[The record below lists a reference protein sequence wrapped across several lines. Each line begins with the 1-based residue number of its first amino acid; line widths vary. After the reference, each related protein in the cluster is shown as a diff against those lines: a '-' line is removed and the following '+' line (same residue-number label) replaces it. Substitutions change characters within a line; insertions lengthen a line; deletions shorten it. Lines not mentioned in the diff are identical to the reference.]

1 MKKFVVI
8 LAAGKGTRMK
18 SKLYKVLHKVCGK
31 TMVEHVVDA
40 AQGVKPDKIITVVGS
55 GAGKVEKVLSGKSE
69 FAFQEKQLG
78 TGDAV
83 LTTKD
88 ILGDKDGATL
98 VITGDTPLFTTE
110 TFQNLFAYHAKKG
123 NAATVLTAE
132 APDPHGY
139 GRIIRDEQGNVLR
152 IVEQKDGKP
161 EELEIKEINTGVFC
175 FDNKKLFEALKHVDN
190 DNAQGEYY
198 LTDVLEI
205 LRNKGERVGAY
216 KMPDFSES
224 LGVNDR
230 IALAQATKIMQK
242 RINRNHMCDGVSF
255 VDPTTAYIDSD
266 VKIGNDTVIEGNVV
280 IEGNTEIG
288 SDCHITSG
296 SRIVDSKIG
305 NNVTITSSTLQE
317 AEMDDDTDIGP
328 NSHLRPNAVIRK
340 GAHVGNF
347 VEIKNSEIGE
357 NTKVGHLTYVG
368 DATLGKDINVG
379 CGTIFSNYDG
389 VKKFHTNVGD
399 HSFVGAGVTLIAPI
413 NVADHSFIAADSTIT
428 KDVGKYDMAIARGRQ
443 TNKADYWHK
452 LPLSHD
458 KDWEQIKNSSC
469 SLELF

>member
-1 MKKFVVI
+1 MEKYVVV

-40 AQGVKPDKIITVVGS
+40 AQGVNPAEIVTIVGT
-55 GAGKVEKVLSGKSE
+55 GAGDVEKVLADKSK

-83 LTTKD
+83 MTAREE
-88 ILGDKDGATL
+88 LGDNDGATL
-98 VITGDTPLFTTE
+98 VVTGDTPLFTTD
-110 TFQNLFAYHAKKG
+110 TFNELFKYHAEKG

-132 APDPHGY
+132 APNPFGY
-139 GRIIRDEQGNVLR
+139 GRIIRDDQGNVLR

-161 EELEIKEINTGVFC
+161 EELKVKEINTGVFC
-175 FDNKKLFEALKHVDN
+175 FDNKKLFEALKHVNN

-205 LRNKGERVGAY
+205 LRNSGERVGAY

-230 IALAQATKIMQK
+230 IALAQATKTMQR
-242 RINRNHMCDGVSF
+242 RINEQHMRDGVSF
-255 VDPTTAYIDSD
+255 IDPDTAYIDAD

-280 IEGNTEIG
+280 IKGNTEIG
-288 SDCHITSG
+288 SDCYITSG

-305 NNVTITSSTLQE
+305 NNVTVTSSTVEE
-317 AEMDDDTDIGP
+317 AEMDDNTDIGP
-328 NSHLRPNAVIRK
+328 NSHLRPKAIIRK
-340 GAHVGNF
+340 GAHIGNF
-347 VEIKNSEIGE
+347 VEIKKAEIGE

-368 DATLGKDINVG
+368 DATLGKDINIG

-399 HSFVGAGVTLIAPI
+399 HAFIGAGSTLIAPI
-413 NVADHSFIAADSTIT
+413 NVADHAFIAADTTVT
-428 KDVGKYDMAIARGRQ
+428 KDVNKYDMATGRGRQ
-443 TNKADYWHK
+443 VNKPDYWHK
-452 LPLSHD
+452 LPLSQD
-458 KDWEQIKNSSC
+458 KEWD
-469 SLELF
+469 

>member
-1 MKKFVVI
+1 MKKYVVV

-31 TMVEHVVDA
+31 MMVEHVVDA
-40 AQGVKPDKIITVVGS
+40 ARGVDPEEIITVVGT
-55 GAGKVEKVLSGKSE
+55 GAGEVEKVLTGKSD

-83 LTTKD
+83 LTAKEK
-88 ILGDKDGATL
+88 LADKDGATL
-98 VITGDTPLFTTE
+98 VVTGDTPLFTTN
-110 TFQNLFAYHAKKG
+110 TFKNLFAYHAKKG

-132 APDPHGY
+132 APNPFGY
-139 GRIIRDEQGNVLR
+139 GRIIRDDQGNVLR

-161 EELEIKEINTGVFC
+161 EELKVKEINTGVFC

-190 DNAQGEYY
+190 NNAQGEYY

-205 LRNKGERVGAY
+205 LRNEGERVGAY
-216 KMPDFSES
+216 KMHDFSES

-242 RINRNHMCDGVSF
+242 RINEAHMRNGVSF
-255 VDPTTAYIDSD
+255 IDPATAYIDSD

-280 IEGNTEIG
+280 IKGNTEIG
-288 SDCHITSG
+288 SDCLITNG

-305 NNVTITSSTLQE
+305 NGVTITSSTLQE
-317 AEMDDDTDIGP
+317 AEMDDNTDIGP
-328 NSHLRPNAVIRK
+328 NSHLRPKAVVRQ
-340 GAHVGNF
+340 GAHIGNF
-347 VEIKNSEIGE
+347 VEVKNAEIGE

-368 DATLGKDINVG
+368 DATLGKDINIG

-399 HSFVGAGVTLIAPI
+399 HSFIGAGSTLIAPI
-413 NVADHSFIAADSTIT
+413 NVADHAFIAADTTVT
-428 KDVGKYDMAIARGRQ
+428 KDVGKYEMAIGRGRQ
-443 TNKADYWHK
+443 VNKPDYWHK
-452 LPLSHD
+452 LPLSKD
-458 KDWEQIKNSSC
+458 KDWE
-469 SLELF
+469 

>member
-1 MKKFVVI
+1 MEKYVVV

-40 AQGVKPDKIITVVGS
+40 AQGVNPAEIVTIVGT
-55 GAGKVEKVLSGKSE
+55 GAGDVEKVLADKSK

-83 LTTKD
+83 MTAREE
-88 ILGDKDGATL
+88 LGDKDGATL
-98 VITGDTPLFTTE
+98 VVTGDTPLFTTD
-110 TFQNLFAYHAKKG
+110 TFNELFKYHAEKG

-132 APDPHGY
+132 APNPFGY
-139 GRIIRDEQGNVLR
+139 GRIIRDDQGNVLR

-161 EELEIKEINTGVFC
+161 EELKVKEINTGVFC
-175 FDNKKLFEALKHVDN
+175 FDNKKLFEALKHVNN
-190 DNAQGEYY
+190 DNTQGEYY

-205 LRNKGERVGAY
+205 LRNSGERVGAY

-230 IALAQATKIMQK
+230 IALAQATKTMQR
-242 RINRNHMCDGVSF
+242 RINEQHMRDGVSF
-255 VDPTTAYIDSD
+255 IDPDTAYIDAD

-280 IEGNTEIG
+280 IKGNTEIG
-288 SDCHITSG
+288 SDCYITSG

-305 NNVTITSSTLQE
+305 NNVTVTSSTVEE
-317 AEMDDDTDIGP
+317 AEMDDNTDIGP
-328 NSHLRPNAVIRK
+328 NSHLRPKAIIRK
-340 GAHVGNF
+340 GAHIGNF
-347 VEIKNSEIGE
+347 VEIKKAEIGE

-368 DATLGKDINVG
+368 DATLGKDINIG

-399 HSFVGAGVTLIAPI
+399 HAFIGAGSTLIAPI
-413 NVADHSFIAADSTIT
+413 NVADHAFIAADTTVT
-428 KDVGKYDMAIARGRQ
+428 KDVNKYDMAIGRGRQ
-443 TNKADYWHK
+443 VNKPDYWHK
-452 LPLSHD
+452 LPLSQD
-458 KDWEQIKNSSC
+458 KEWD
-469 SLELF
+469 

>member
-1 MKKFVVI
+1 MEKYVVV

-40 AQGVKPDKIITVVGS
+40 AQGVNPAEIVTIVGT
-55 GAGKVEKVLSGKSE
+55 GAGDVEKVLADKSK

-83 LTTKD
+83 MTAREE
-88 ILGDKDGATL
+88 LGDKDGATL
-98 VITGDTPLFTTE
+98 VVTGDTPLFTTD
-110 TFQNLFAYHAKKG
+110 TFNELFKYHAEKG

-132 APDPHGY
+132 APNPFGY
-139 GRIIRDEQGNVLR
+139 GRIIRDDQGNVLR

-161 EELEIKEINTGVFC
+161 EELKVKEINTGVFC
-175 FDNKKLFEALKHVDN
+175 FDNKKLFEALKHVNN

-205 LRNKGERVGAY
+205 LRNSGERVGAY

-230 IALAQATKIMQK
+230 IALAQATKTMQR
-242 RINRNHMCDGVSF
+242 RINEQHMRDGVSF
-255 VDPTTAYIDSD
+255 IDPDTAYIDAD

-280 IEGNTEIG
+280 IKGNTEMG
-288 SDCHITSG
+288 SDCYITSG

-305 NNVTITSSTLQE
+305 NNVTVTSSTVEE
-317 AEMDDDTDIGP
+317 AEMDDNTDIGP
-328 NSHLRPNAVIRK
+328 NSHLRPKAIIRK
-340 GAHVGNF
+340 GAHIGNF
-347 VEIKNSEIGE
+347 VEIKKAEIGE

-368 DATLGKDINVG
+368 DATLGKDINIG

-399 HSFVGAGVTLIAPI
+399 HAFIGAGSTLIAPI
-413 NVADHSFIAADSTIT
+413 NVADHAFIAADTTVT
-428 KDVGKYDMAIARGRQ
+428 KDVNKYDMAIGRGRQ
-443 TNKADYWHK
+443 VNKPDYWHK
-452 LPLSHD
+452 LPLSQD
-458 KDWEQIKNSSC
+458 KEWD
-469 SLELF
+469 

>member
-1 MKKFVVI
+1 MKKYVVV

-31 TMVEHVVDA
+31 MMVEHVVDA
-40 AQGVKPDKIITVVGS
+40 ARGVDPEEIITVVGT
-55 GAGKVEKVLSGKSE
+55 GAGEVEKVLTGKSD

-83 LTTKD
+83 LTAKEK
-88 ILGDKDGATL
+88 LADKDGATL
-98 VITGDTPLFTTE
+98 VVTGDTPLFTTN
-110 TFQNLFAYHAKKG
+110 TFKNLFAYHAEKG

-132 APDPHGY
+132 APNPFGY
-139 GRIIRDEQGNVLR
+139 GRIIRDDQGNVLR

-161 EELEIKEINTGVFC
+161 EELKVKEINTGVFC

-190 DNAQGEYY
+190 NNAQGEYY

-205 LRNKGERVGAY
+205 LRNEGERVGAY
-216 KMPDFSES
+216 KMHDFSES

-242 RINRNHMCDGVSF
+242 RINEAHMRNGVSF
-255 VDPTTAYIDSD
+255 IDPATAYIDSD

-280 IEGNTEIG
+280 IKGNTEIG
-288 SDCHITSG
+288 SDCLITNG

-305 NNVTITSSTLQE
+305 NGVTITSSTLQE
-317 AEMDDDTDIGP
+317 AEMDDNTDIGP
-328 NSHLRPNAVIRK
+328 NSHLRPKAVVRQ
-340 GAHVGNF
+340 GAHIGNF
-347 VEIKNSEIGE
+347 VEVKNAEIGE

-368 DATLGKDINVG
+368 DATLGKDINIG

-399 HSFVGAGVTLIAPI
+399 HSFIGAGSTLIAPI
-413 NVADHSFIAADSTIT
+413 NVADHAFIAADTTVT
-428 KDVGKYDMAIARGRQ
+428 KDVGKYEMAIGRGRQ
-443 TNKADYWHK
+443 VNKPDYWHK
-452 LPLSHD
+452 LPLSKD
-458 KDWEQIKNSSC
+458 KDWE
-469 SLELF
+469 

>member
-1 MKKFVVI
+1 MEKYVVV

-40 AQGVKPDKIITVVGS
+40 AQGVSPAEIVTIVGT
-55 GAGKVEKVLSGKSE
+55 GAGDVEKVLADKSK

-83 LTTKD
+83 MTAREE
-88 ILGDKDGATL
+88 LGDKDGATL
-98 VITGDTPLFTTE
+98 VVTGDTPLFTTD
-110 TFQNLFAYHAKKG
+110 TFNELFKYHAEKG
-123 NAATVLTAE
+123 NAATVLAAE
-132 APDPHGY
+132 APNPFGY
-139 GRIIRDEQGNVLR
+139 GRIIRDDQGNVLR

-161 EELEIKEINTGVFC
+161 EELKVKEINTGVFC
-175 FDNKKLFEALKHVDN
+175 FDNKKLFEALKHVNN

-205 LRNKGERVGAY
+205 LRNSGERVGAY

-230 IALAQATKIMQK
+230 IALAQATKTMQR
-242 RINRNHMCDGVSF
+242 RINEQHMRDGVSF
-255 VDPTTAYIDSD
+255 IDPDTAYIDAD

-280 IEGNTEIG
+280 IKGNTEIG
-288 SDCHITSG
+288 SDCYITSG

-305 NNVTITSSTLQE
+305 NNVTVTSSTVEE
-317 AEMDDDTDIGP
+317 AEMDDNTDIGP
-328 NSHLRPNAVIRK
+328 NSHLRPKAIIRK
-340 GAHVGNF
+340 GAYIGNF
-347 VEIKNSEIGE
+347 VEIKKAEIGE

-368 DATLGKDINVG
+368 DATLGKDINIG

-399 HSFVGAGVTLIAPI
+399 HAFIGAGSTLIAPI
-413 NVADHSFIAADSTIT
+413 NVADHAFIAADTTVT
-428 KDVGKYDMAIARGRQ
+428 KDVNKYDMAIGRGRQ
-443 TNKADYWHK
+443 VNKPDYWHK
-452 LPLSHD
+452 LPLSQD
-458 KDWEQIKNSSC
+458 KEWD
-469 SLELF
+469 

>member
-1 MKKFVVI
+1 MEKYVVV

-40 AQGVKPDKIITVVGS
+40 ARGVNPAKIVTVVGT
-55 GAGKVEKVLSGKSE
+55 GAGEVEKVLDGKSD

-83 LTTKD
+83 MTAKEE
-88 ILGDKDGATL
+88 LGDKDGATL
-98 VITGDTPLFTTE
+98 VVTGDTPLFTTE
-110 TFQNLFAYHAKKG
+110 TFDELFKYHAEKG

-132 APDPHGY
+132 APNPFGY
-139 GRIIRDEQGNVLR
+139 GRIIRDDQGNVLR

-161 EELEIKEINTGVFC
+161 EELKVKEINTGVFC

-190 DNAQGEYY
+190 NNAQGEYY

-205 LRNKGERVGAY
+205 LRNSGERVGAY

-230 IALAQATKIMQK
+230 IALAQATKTMQR
-242 RINRNHMCDGVSF
+242 RINEEHMRNGVSF
-255 VDPTTAYIDSD
+255 IDPDTACIDAG

-280 IEGNTEIG
+280 IKGNTEIG
-288 SDCHITSG
+288 SDCYITNG

-305 NNVTITSSTLQE
+305 NHVTITSSTLQE
-317 AEMDDDTDIGP
+317 AEMDDNTDIGP
-328 NSHLRPNAVIRK
+328 NSHLRPKAVIRK
-340 GAHVGNF
+340 GAHIGNF
-347 VEIKNSEIGE
+347 VEIKKAEIGE
-357 NTKVGHLTYVG
+357 NSKVGHLTYVG

-399 HSFVGAGVTLIAPI
+399 HSFIGAGSTLIAPI
-413 NVADHSFIAADSTIT
+413 DVADHTFIAADSTIT
-428 KDVGKYDMAIARGRQ
+428 KDVDKYDMAIARGRQ
-443 TNKADYWHK
+443 VNKPDYWHK
-452 LPLSHD
+452 LPLSKD
-458 KDWEQIKNSSC
+458 KDWE
-469 SLELF
+469 

>member
-1 MKKFVVI
+1 MEKYVVV

-40 AQGVKPDKIITVVGS
+40 ASGINPTKIVTVVGT
-55 GAGKVEKVLSGKSE
+55 GAGKVEKVLANKSD
-69 FAFQEKQLG
+69 FAFQEKQVG

-83 LTTKD
+83 MTAKEA
-88 ILGDKDGATL
+88 LGDKEGATL
-98 VITGDTPLFTTE
+98 VVTGDTPLFTTD
-110 TFQNLFAYHAKKG
+110 TFNELFKYHAEKG

-132 APDPHGY
+132 APNPFGY
-139 GRIIRDEQGNVLR
+139 GRIIRDNQGNVLR
-152 IVEQKDGKP
+152 IVEQKDGNP
-161 EELEIKEINTGVFC
+161 DELKVKEINTGVFC
-175 FDNKKLFEALKHVDN
+175 FDNQKLFEALKHVDN

-205 LRNKGERVGAY
+205 LRNNGERVGAY

-230 IALAQATKIMQK
+230 VALAQATKTMQR
-242 RINRNHMCDGVSF
+242 RINEAHMRDGVSF
-255 VDPTTAYIDSD
+255 IDPDTAYIDAD

-280 IEGNTEIG
+280 IKGNTEIG
-288 SDCHITSG
+288 SDCYITNG

-305 NNVTITSSTLQE
+305 NGVTITSSTIEE
-317 AEMDDDTDIGP
+317 AEMDDNTDIGP
-328 NSHLRPNAVIRK
+328 NSHLRPKAIIRK
-340 GAHVGNF
+340 GAHIGNF
-347 VEIKNSEIGE
+347 VEIKKAEIGE

-368 DATLGKDINVG
+368 DATLGKDINIG

-399 HSFVGAGVTLIAPI
+399 HSFIGAGSTLIAPI
-413 NVADHSFIAADSTIT
+413 NVADHAFIAADSTIT

-443 TNKADYWHK
+443 TNKEDYWHK
-452 LPLSHD
+452 LPLSKD
-458 KDWEQIKNSSC
+458 KDWE
-469 SLELF
+469 

>member
-1 MKKFVVI
+1 MEKYIVV

-40 AQGVKPDKIITVVGS
+40 AQGVSPAEIVTIVGT
-55 GAGKVEKVLSGKSE
+55 GAGDVEKVLADKSK

-83 LTTKD
+83 MTAREE
-88 ILGDKDGATL
+88 LGDKDGATL
-98 VITGDTPLFTTE
+98 VVTGDTPLFTTD
-110 TFQNLFAYHAKKG
+110 TFNELFKYHAEKG

-132 APDPHGY
+132 APNPFGY
-139 GRIIRDEQGNVLR
+139 GRIIRDDQGNVLR

-161 EELEIKEINTGVFC
+161 EELKVKEINTGVFC
-175 FDNKKLFEALKHVDN
+175 FDNKKLFEALKHVNN

-205 LRNKGERVGAY
+205 LRNSGERVGAY

-230 IALAQATKIMQK
+230 IALAQATKTMQR
-242 RINRNHMCDGVSF
+242 RINEQHMRDGVSF
-255 VDPTTAYIDSD
+255 IDPDTAYIDAD

-280 IEGNTEIG
+280 IKGNTEIG
-288 SDCHITSG
+288 SDCYITSG

-305 NNVTITSSTLQE
+305 NNVTVTSSTVEE
-317 AEMDDDTDIGP
+317 AEMDDNTDIGP
-328 NSHLRPNAVIRK
+328 NSHLRPKAIIRK
-340 GAHVGNF
+340 GAHIGNF
-347 VEIKNSEIGE
+347 VEIKKAEIGE

-368 DATLGKDINVG
+368 DATLGKDINIG

-399 HSFVGAGVTLIAPI
+399 HAFIGAGSTLIAPI
-413 NVADHSFIAADSTIT
+413 NVADHAFIAADTTVT
-428 KDVGKYDMAIARGRQ
+428 KDVNKYDMAIGRGRQ
-443 TNKADYWHK
+443 VNKPDYWHK
-452 LPLSHD
+452 LPLSQD
-458 KDWEQIKNSSC
+458 KEWD
-469 SLELF
+469 

>member
-1 MKKFVVI
+1 MEKYVVV

-40 AQGVKPDKIITVVGS
+40 AQGVNPAEIVTIVGT
-55 GAGKVEKVLSGKSE
+55 GAGDVEKVLADKSK

-83 LTTKD
+83 MTAREE
-88 ILGDKDGATL
+88 LGDKDGATL
-98 VITGDTPLFTTE
+98 VVTGDTPLFTTD
-110 TFQNLFAYHAKKG
+110 TFNELFKYHAEKG

-132 APDPHGY
+132 APNPFGY
-139 GRIIRDEQGNVLR
+139 GRIIRDDQGNVLR

-161 EELEIKEINTGVFC
+161 EELKVKEINTGVFC
-175 FDNKKLFEALKHVDN
+175 FDNKKLFEALKHVNN

-205 LRNKGERVGAY
+205 LRNSGERVGAY

-230 IALAQATKIMQK
+230 IALAQATKTMQR
-242 RINRNHMCDGVSF
+242 RINEQHMRDGVSF
-255 VDPTTAYIDSD
+255 IDPDTAYIDAD

-280 IEGNTEIG
+280 IKGNTEIG
-288 SDCHITSG
+288 SDCYITSG

-305 NNVTITSSTLQE
+305 NNVTVTSSTVEE
-317 AEMDDDTDIGP
+317 AEMDDNTDIGP
-328 NSHLRPNAVIRK
+328 NSHLRPKAIIRK
-340 GAHVGNF
+340 GAHIGNF
-347 VEIKNSEIGE
+347 VEIKKAEIGE

-368 DATLGKDINVG
+368 DATLGKDINIG

-389 VKKFHTNVGD
+389 VKKFHTNIGD
-399 HSFVGAGVTLIAPI
+399 HAFIGAGSTLIAPI
-413 NVADHSFIAADSTIT
+413 NVADHAFIAADTTVT
-428 KDVGKYDMAIARGRQ
+428 KDVNKYDMAIGRGRQ
-443 TNKADYWHK
+443 VNKPDYWHK
-452 LPLSHD
+452 LPLSQD
-458 KDWEQIKNSSC
+458 KEWD
-469 SLELF
+469 

>member
-1 MKKFVVI
+1 MEKYVVV

-40 AQGVKPDKIITVVGS
+40 AQGVNPAEIVTIVGT
-55 GAGKVEKVLSGKSE
+55 GAGDVEKVLADKSK

-83 LTTKD
+83 MTAREE
-88 ILGDKDGATL
+88 LGDKDGATL
-98 VITGDTPLFTTE
+98 VVTGDTPLFTTD
-110 TFQNLFAYHAKKG
+110 TFNELLKYHAEKG

-132 APDPHGY
+132 APNPFGY
-139 GRIIRDEQGNVLR
+139 GRIIRDDQGNVLR

-161 EELEIKEINTGVFC
+161 EELKVKEINTGVFC
-175 FDNKKLFEALKHVDN
+175 FDNKKLFEALKHVNN

-205 LRNKGERVGAY
+205 LRNSGERVGAY

-230 IALAQATKIMQK
+230 IALAQATKTMQR
-242 RINRNHMCDGVSF
+242 RINEQHMRDGVSF
-255 VDPTTAYIDSD
+255 IDPDTAYIDAD

-280 IEGNTEIG
+280 IKGNTEIG
-288 SDCHITSG
+288 SDCYITSG

-305 NNVTITSSTLQE
+305 NNITVTSSTVEE
-317 AEMDDDTDIGP
+317 AEMDDNTDIGP
-328 NSHLRPNAVIRK
+328 NSHLRPKAIIRK
-340 GAHVGNF
+340 GAHIGNF
-347 VEIKNSEIGE
+347 VEIKKAEIGE

-368 DATLGKDINVG
+368 DATLGKDINIG

-399 HSFVGAGVTLIAPI
+399 HAFIGAGSTLIAPI
-413 NVADHSFIAADSTIT
+413 NVADHAFIAADTTVT
-428 KDVGKYDMAIARGRQ
+428 KDVNKYDMAIGRGRQ
-443 TNKADYWHK
+443 VNKPDYWHK
-452 LPLSHD
+452 LPLSQD
-458 KDWEQIKNSSC
+458 KEWD
-469 SLELF
+469 

>member
-1 MKKFVVI
+1 MEKYVVV

-40 AQGVKPDKIITVVGS
+40 AQGVNPAEIVTIVGT
-55 GAGKVEKVLSGKSE
+55 GAGDVEKVLADKSK

-83 LTTKD
+83 MTAREE
-88 ILGDKDGATL
+88 LGDKDGATL
-98 VITGDTPLFTTE
+98 VVTGDTPLFTTD
-110 TFQNLFAYHAKKG
+110 TFNELFKYHAEKG

-132 APDPHGY
+132 APNPFGY
-139 GRIIRDEQGNVLR
+139 GRIIRDDQGNVLR

-161 EELEIKEINTGVFC
+161 EELKVKEINTGVFC
-175 FDNKKLFEALKHVDN
+175 FDNKKLFEALKHVNN

-205 LRNKGERVGAY
+205 LRNSGERVGAY

-230 IALAQATKIMQK
+230 IALAQATKTMQR
-242 RINRNHMCDGVSF
+242 RINEQHMRDGVSF
-255 VDPTTAYIDSD
+255 IDPDTAYIDAD

-280 IEGNTEIG
+280 IKGNTEIG
-288 SDCHITSG
+288 SDCYITSG

-305 NNVTITSSTLQE
+305 NNVTVTSSTVEE
-317 AEMDDDTDIGP
+317 AEMDDNTDIGP
-328 NSHLRPNAVIRK
+328 NSHLRPKAIIRK
-340 GAHVGNF
+340 CAHIGNF
-347 VEIKNSEIGE
+347 VEIKKAEIGE

-368 DATLGKDINVG
+368 DATLGKDINIG

-399 HSFVGAGVTLIAPI
+399 HAFIGAGSTLIAPI
-413 NVADHSFIAADSTIT
+413 NVADHAFIAADTTVT
-428 KDVGKYDMAIARGRQ
+428 KDVNKYDMAIGRGRQ
-443 TNKADYWHK
+443 VNKPDYWHK
-452 LPLSHD
+452 LPLSQD
-458 KDWEQIKNSSC
+458 KEWD
-469 SLELF
+469 

>member
-1 MKKFVVI
+1 MEKYVVV

-40 AQGVKPDKIITVVGS
+40 ARGVNPAKIVTVVGT
-55 GAGKVEKVLSGKSE
+55 GAGEVEKVLDGKSD

-83 LTTKD
+83 MTAKEE
-88 ILGDKDGATL
+88 LGDKDGATL
-98 VITGDTPLFTTE
+98 VVTGDTPLFTTE
-110 TFQNLFAYHAKKG
+110 TFDELFKYHAEKG

-132 APDPHGY
+132 APNPFGY
-139 GRIIRDEQGNVLR
+139 GRIIRDDQGNVLR

-161 EELEIKEINTGVFC
+161 EELKVKEINTGVFC

-190 DNAQGEYY
+190 NNAQGEYY

-205 LRNKGERVGAY
+205 LRNSGERVGAY

-230 IALAQATKIMQK
+230 IALAQATKTMQR
-242 RINRNHMCDGVSF
+242 RINEEHMRNGVSF
-255 VDPTTAYIDSD
+255 IDPDTAYIDAG
-266 VKIGNDTVIEGNVV
+266 VKIGNDTVIEGNIV
-280 IEGNTEIG
+280 IKGNTEIG
-288 SDCHITSG
+288 SDCYITNG

-305 NNVTITSSTLQE
+305 NHVTITSSTLQE
-317 AEMDDDTDIGP
+317 AEMDDNTDIGP
-328 NSHLRPNAVIRK
+328 NSHLRPKAVIRK
-340 GAHVGNF
+340 GAHIGNF
-347 VEIKNSEIGE
+347 VEIKKAEIGE
-357 NTKVGHLTYVG
+357 NSKVGHLTYVG

-399 HSFVGAGVTLIAPI
+399 HSFIGAGSTLIAPI
-413 NVADHSFIAADSTIT
+413 NVADHTFIAADSTIT
-428 KDVGKYDMAIARGRQ
+428 KDVDKYDMAIARGRQ
-443 TNKADYWHK
+443 VNKPDYWHK
-452 LPLSHD
+452 LPLSKD
-458 KDWEQIKNSSC
+458 KDWE
-469 SLELF
+469 

>member
-1 MKKFVVI
+1 MEKYVVV

-40 AQGVKPDKIITVVGS
+40 AQGVNPAEIVTIVGT
-55 GAGKVEKVLSGKSE
+55 GAGDVEKVLADKSK

-83 LTTKD
+83 MTAREE
-88 ILGDKDGATL
+88 LGDKDGATL
-98 VITGDTPLFTTE
+98 VVTGDTPLFTTD
-110 TFQNLFAYHAKKG
+110 TFNELFKYHAEKG

-132 APDPHGY
+132 APNPFGY
-139 GRIIRDEQGNVLR
+139 GRIIRDDQGNVLR

-161 EELEIKEINTGVFC
+161 EELKVKEINTGVFC
-175 FDNKKLFEALKHVDN
+175 FDNKKLFEALKHVNN

-205 LRNKGERVGAY
+205 LRNSGERVGAY

-230 IALAQATKIMQK
+230 IALAQATKTMQR
-242 RINRNHMCDGVSF
+242 RINEQHMRDGVSF
-255 VDPTTAYIDSD
+255 IDPDTAYIDTD

-280 IEGNTEIG
+280 IKGNTEIG
-288 SDCHITSG
+288 SDCYITSG

-305 NNVTITSSTLQE
+305 NNVTVTSSTVEE
-317 AEMDDDTDIGP
+317 AEMDDNTDIGP
-328 NSHLRPNAVIRK
+328 NSHLRPKAIIRK
-340 GAHVGNF
+340 GAHIGNF
-347 VEIKNSEIGE
+347 VEIKKAEIGE

-368 DATLGKDINVG
+368 DATLGKDINIG

-399 HSFVGAGVTLIAPI
+399 HAFIGAGSTLIAPI
-413 NVADHSFIAADSTIT
+413 NVADHAFIAADTTVT
-428 KDVGKYDMAIARGRQ
+428 KDVNKYDMAIGRGRQ
-443 TNKADYWHK
+443 VNKPDYWHK
-452 LPLSHD
+452 LPLSQD
-458 KDWEQIKNSSC
+458 KEWD
-469 SLELF
+469 

>member
-1 MKKFVVI
+1 MEKYVVV

-40 AQGVKPDKIITVVGS
+40 ARGVNPAKIVTVVGT
-55 GAGKVEKVLSGKSE
+55 GAGEVEKVLDGKSD

-83 LTTKD
+83 MTAKEE
-88 ILGDKDGATL
+88 LGDKDGATL
-98 VITGDTPLFTTE
+98 VVTGDTPLFTTE
-110 TFQNLFAYHAKKG
+110 TFDGLFKYHAEKG

-132 APDPHGY
+132 APNPFGY
-139 GRIIRDEQGNVLR
+139 GRIIRDDQGNVLR

-161 EELEIKEINTGVFC
+161 EELKVKEINTGVFC

-190 DNAQGEYY
+190 NNAQGEYY

-205 LRNKGERVGAY
+205 LRNSGERVGAY

-230 IALAQATKIMQK
+230 IALAQATKTMQR
-242 RINRNHMCDGVSF
+242 RINEEHMRNGVSF
-255 VDPTTAYIDSD
+255 IDPDTAYIDAG

-280 IEGNTEIG
+280 IKGNTEIG
-288 SDCHITSG
+288 SDCYITNG

-305 NNVTITSSTLQE
+305 NHVTITSSTLQE
-317 AEMDDDTDIGP
+317 AEMDDNTDIGP
-328 NSHLRPNAVIRK
+328 NSHLRPKAVIRK
-340 GAHVGNF
+340 GTHIGNF
-347 VEIKNSEIGE
+347 VEIKKAEIGE
-357 NTKVGHLTYVG
+357 NSKVGHLTYVG

-399 HSFVGAGVTLIAPI
+399 HSFIGAGSTLIAPI
-413 NVADHSFIAADSTIT
+413 NVADHTFIAADSTIT
-428 KDVGKYDMAIARGRQ
+428 KDVDKYDMAIARGRQ
-443 TNKADYWHK
+443 INKPDYWHK
-452 LPLSHD
+452 LPLSKD
-458 KDWEQIKNSSC
+458 KDWE
-469 SLELF
+469 

>member
-1 MKKFVVI
+1 MEKYVVV

-40 AQGVKPDKIITVVGS
+40 AQGVNPAEIVTIVGT
-55 GAGKVEKVLSGKSE
+55 GAGDVEKVLADKSK

-83 LTTKD
+83 MTAREE
-88 ILGDKDGATL
+88 LGDKDGATL
-98 VITGDTPLFTTE
+98 VVTGDTPLFTTD
-110 TFQNLFAYHAKKG
+110 TFNELFKYHAEKG
-123 NAATVLTAE
+123 NAATVLTAK
-132 APDPHGY
+132 APNPFGY
-139 GRIIRDEQGNVLR
+139 GRIIRDDQGNVLR

-161 EELEIKEINTGVFC
+161 EELKVKEINTGVFC
-175 FDNKKLFEALKHVDN
+175 FDNKKLFEALKHVNN

-205 LRNKGERVGAY
+205 LRNSGERVGAY

-230 IALAQATKIMQK
+230 IALAQATKTMQR
-242 RINRNHMCDGVSF
+242 RINEQHMRDGVSF
-255 VDPTTAYIDSD
+255 IDPDTAYIDAD

-280 IEGNTEIG
+280 IKGNTEIG
-288 SDCHITSG
+288 RDCYITSG

-305 NNVTITSSTLQE
+305 NNVTVTSSTVEE
-317 AEMDDDTDIGP
+317 AEMDDNTDIGP
-328 NSHLRPNAVIRK
+328 NSHLRPKAIIRK
-340 GAHVGNF
+340 GAHIGNF
-347 VEIKNSEIGE
+347 VEIKKAEIGE

-368 DATLGKDINVG
+368 DATLGKDINIG

-399 HSFVGAGVTLIAPI
+399 HAFIGAGSTLIAPI
-413 NVADHSFIAADSTIT
+413 NVADHAFIAADTTVT
-428 KDVGKYDMAIARGRQ
+428 KDVNKYDMAIGRGRQ
-443 TNKADYWHK
+443 VNKPDYWHK
-452 LPLSHD
+452 LPLSQD
-458 KDWEQIKNSSC
+458 KEWD
-469 SLELF
+469 

>member
-1 MKKFVVI
+1 MEKYVVV

-40 AQGVKPDKIITVVGS
+40 AQGVNPAEIVTIVGT
-55 GAGKVEKVLSGKSE
+55 GAGDVEKVLADKSK

-83 LTTKD
+83 MTAREE
-88 ILGDKDGATL
+88 LGDNDGATL
-98 VITGDTPLFTTE
+98 VVTGDTPLFTTD
-110 TFQNLFAYHAKKG
+110 TFNELFKYHAEKG

-132 APDPHGY
+132 APNPFGY
-139 GRIIRDEQGNVLR
+139 GRIIRDDQGNVLR

-161 EELEIKEINTGVFC
+161 EELKVKEINTGVFC
-175 FDNKKLFEALKHVDN
+175 FDNKKLFEALKHVNN

-205 LRNKGERVGAY
+205 LRNSGERVGAY

-230 IALAQATKIMQK
+230 IALAQATKTMQR
-242 RINRNHMCDGVSF
+242 RINEQHMRDGVSF
-255 VDPTTAYIDSD
+255 IDPDTAYIDAD

-280 IEGNTEIG
+280 IKGNTEIG
-288 SDCHITSG
+288 SDCYITSG

-305 NNVTITSSTLQE
+305 NNVTVTSSTVEE
-317 AEMDDDTDIGP
+317 AEMDDNTDIGP
-328 NSHLRPNAVIRK
+328 NSHLRPKAIIRK
-340 GAHVGNF
+340 GAHIGNF
-347 VEIKNSEIGE
+347 VEIKKAEIGE

-368 DATLGKDINVG
+368 DATLGKDINIG

-399 HSFVGAGVTLIAPI
+399 HAFIGAGSTLIAPI
-413 NVADHSFIAADSTIT
+413 NVADHAFIAADTTVT
-428 KDVGKYDMAIARGRQ
+428 KDVNKYDMAIGRCRQ
-443 TNKADYWHK
+443 VNKPDYWHK
-452 LPLSHD
+452 LPLSQD
-458 KDWEQIKNSSC
+458 KEWD
-469 SLELF
+469 

>member
-1 MKKFVVI
+1 MEKYVVV

-31 TMVEHVVDA
+31 TMVEHVVAA
-40 AQGVKPDKIITVVGS
+40 AQGVNPAEIVTIVGT
-55 GAGKVEKVLSGKSE
+55 GAGDVEKVLADKSK

-83 LTTKD
+83 MTAREE
-88 ILGDKDGATL
+88 LGDKDGATL
-98 VITGDTPLFTTE
+98 VVTGDTPLFTTD
-110 TFQNLFAYHAKKG
+110 TFNELFKYHAEKG
-123 NAATVLTAE
+123 NAATVLTAK
-132 APDPHGY
+132 APNPFGY
-139 GRIIRDEQGNVLR
+139 GRIIRDDQGNVLR

-161 EELEIKEINTGVFC
+161 EELKVKEINTGVFC
-175 FDNKKLFEALKHVDN
+175 FDNKKLFEALKHVNN

-205 LRNKGERVGAY
+205 LRNSGERVGAY

-230 IALAQATKIMQK
+230 IALAQATKTMQR
-242 RINRNHMCDGVSF
+242 RINEQHMRDGVSF
-255 VDPTTAYIDSD
+255 IDPDTAYIDAD

-280 IEGNTEIG
+280 IKGNTEIG
-288 SDCHITSG
+288 SDCYITSG

-305 NNVTITSSTLQE
+305 NNVTVTSSTVEE
-317 AEMDDDTDIGP
+317 AEMDDNTDIGP
-328 NSHLRPNAVIRK
+328 NSHLRPKAIIRK
-340 GAHVGNF
+340 GAHIGNF
-347 VEIKNSEIGE
+347 VEIKKAEIGE

-368 DATLGKDINVG
+368 DATLGKDINIG

-399 HSFVGAGVTLIAPI
+399 HAFIGAGSTLIAPI
-413 NVADHSFIAADSTIT
+413 NVADHAFIAADTTVT
-428 KDVGKYDMAIARGRQ
+428 KDVNKYDMAIGRGRQ
-443 TNKADYWHK
+443 VNKPDYWHK
-452 LPLSHD
+452 LPLSQD
-458 KDWEQIKNSSC
+458 KEWD
-469 SLELF
+469 

>member
-1 MKKFVVI
+1 MEKYVVV

-40 AQGVKPDKIITVVGS
+40 AQGVNPAEIVTIVGT
-55 GAGKVEKVLSGKSE
+55 GAGDVEKVLADKSK

-83 LTTKD
+83 MTAREE
-88 ILGDKDGATL
+88 LGDKDGATL
-98 VITGDTPLFTTE
+98 VVTGDTPLFTTD
-110 TFQNLFAYHAKKG
+110 TFNELFKYHAEKG

-132 APDPHGY
+132 APNPFGY
-139 GRIIRDEQGNVLR
+139 GRIIRDDQGNVLR

-161 EELEIKEINTGVFC
+161 EELKVKEINTGVFC
-175 FDNKKLFEALKHVDN
+175 FDNKKLFEALKHVNN

-205 LRNKGERVGAY
+205 LRNSGERVGAY

-230 IALAQATKIMQK
+230 IALAQATKTMQR
-242 RINRNHMCDGVSF
+242 RINEQHMRDGVSF
-255 VDPTTAYIDSD
+255 IDPDTAYIDAD

-280 IEGNTEIG
+280 IKGNTEIG
-288 SDCHITSG
+288 SDCYITSG

-305 NNVTITSSTLQE
+305 NNVTVTSSTVEE
-317 AEMDDDTDIGP
+317 AEMDDNTDIGP
-328 NSHLRPNAVIRK
+328 NSHLRPKAIIRK
-340 GAHVGNF
+340 GAHIGNF
-347 VEIKNSEIGE
+347 VEIKKAEIGE

-368 DATLGKDINVG
+368 DATLGEDINIG

-399 HSFVGAGVTLIAPI
+399 HAFIGAGSTLIAPI
-413 NVADHSFIAADSTIT
+413 NVADHAFIAADTTVT
-428 KDVGKYDMAIARGRQ
+428 KDVNKYDMAIGRGRQ
-443 TNKADYWHK
+443 VNKPDYWHK
-452 LPLSHD
+452 LPLSQD
-458 KDWEQIKNSSC
+458 KEWD
-469 SLELF
+469 

>member
-1 MKKFVVI
+1 MEKYVVV

-40 AQGVKPDKIITVVGS
+40 AQGVNPAEIVTIVGT
-55 GAGKVEKVLSGKSE
+55 GAGDVEKVLADKSK

-83 LTTKD
+83 MTAREE
-88 ILGDKDGATL
+88 LGDKDGATL
-98 VITGDTPLFTTE
+98 VVTGDTPLFTTD
-110 TFQNLFAYHAKKG
+110 TFNELFKYHAEKG
-123 NAATVLTAE
+123 NAATVLTAK
-132 APDPHGY
+132 APNPFGY
-139 GRIIRDEQGNVLR
+139 GRIIRDDQGNVLR

-161 EELEIKEINTGVFC
+161 EELKVKEINTGVFC
-175 FDNKKLFEALKHVDN
+175 FDNKKLFEALKHVNN

-205 LRNKGERVGAY
+205 LRNSGERVGAY

-230 IALAQATKIMQK
+230 IALAQATKTMQR
-242 RINRNHMCDGVSF
+242 RINEQHMRDGVSF
-255 VDPTTAYIDSD
+255 IDPDTAYIDAD

-280 IEGNTEIG
+280 IKGNTEIG
-288 SDCHITSG
+288 SDCYITSG

-305 NNVTITSSTLQE
+305 NNVTVTSSTVEE
-317 AEMDDDTDIGP
+317 AEMDDNTDIGP
-328 NSHLRPNAVIRK
+328 NSHLRPKAIIRK
-340 GAHVGNF
+340 GAHIGNF
-347 VEIKNSEIGE
+347 VEIKKAEIGE

-368 DATLGKDINVG
+368 DATLGKDINIG

-399 HSFVGAGVTLIAPI
+399 HAFIGAGSTLIAPI
-413 NVADHSFIAADSTIT
+413 NVADHAFIAADTTVT
-428 KDVGKYDMAIARGRQ
+428 KDVNKYDMAIGRGRQ
-443 TNKADYWHK
+443 VNKPDYWHK
-452 LPLSHD
+452 LPLSQD
-458 KDWEQIKNSSC
+458 NEWD
-469 SLELF
+469 

>member
-1 MKKFVVI
+1 MEKYVVV

-40 AQGVKPDKIITVVGS
+40 AQGVNPAEIVTIVGT
-55 GAGKVEKVLSGKSE
+55 GAGDVEKVLADKSK

-83 LTTKD
+83 MTAREE
-88 ILGDKDGATL
+88 LGDNDGATL
-98 VITGDTPLFTTE
+98 VVTGDTPLFTTD
-110 TFQNLFAYHAKKG
+110 TFNELFKYHAEKG

-132 APDPHGY
+132 APNPFGY
-139 GRIIRDEQGNVLR
+139 GRIIRNDQGNVLR

-161 EELEIKEINTGVFC
+161 EELKVKEINTGVFC
-175 FDNKKLFEALKHVDN
+175 FDNKKLFEALKHVNN

-205 LRNKGERVGAY
+205 LRNSGERVGAY

-230 IALAQATKIMQK
+230 IALAQATKTMQR
-242 RINRNHMCDGVSF
+242 RINEQHMRDGVSF
-255 VDPTTAYIDSD
+255 IDPDTAYIDAD

-280 IEGNTEIG
+280 IKGNTEIG
-288 SDCHITSG
+288 SDCYITSG

-305 NNVTITSSTLQE
+305 NNVTVTSSTVEE
-317 AEMDDDTDIGP
+317 AEMDDNTDIGP
-328 NSHLRPNAVIRK
+328 NSHLRPKAIIRK
-340 GAHVGNF
+340 GAHIGNF
-347 VEIKNSEIGE
+347 VEIKKAEIGE

-368 DATLGKDINVG
+368 DATLGKDINIG

-399 HSFVGAGVTLIAPI
+399 HAFIGAGSTLIAPI
-413 NVADHSFIAADSTIT
+413 NVADHAFIAADTTVT
-428 KDVGKYDMAIARGRQ
+428 KDVNKYDMAIGRGRQ
-443 TNKADYWHK
+443 VNKPDYWHK
-452 LPLSHD
+452 LPLSQD
-458 KDWEQIKNSSC
+458 KEWD
-469 SLELF
+469 

>member
-1 MKKFVVI
+1 MEKYVVV

-40 AQGVKPDKIITVVGS
+40 ARGVNPAKIVTVVGT
-55 GAGKVEKVLSGKSE
+55 GAGEVEKVLDGKSD

-83 LTTKD
+83 MTAKEE
-88 ILGDKDGATL
+88 LGDKDGATL
-98 VITGDTPLFTTE
+98 VVTGDTPLFTTE
-110 TFQNLFAYHAKKG
+110 TFDELFKYHAEKG

-132 APDPHGY
+132 APNPFGY
-139 GRIIRDEQGNVLR
+139 GRIIRDDQGNVLR

-161 EELEIKEINTGVFC
+161 EELKVKEINTGVFC

-190 DNAQGEYY
+190 NNAQGEYY

-205 LRNKGERVGAY
+205 LRNSGERVGAY

-230 IALAQATKIMQK
+230 IALAQATKTMQR
-242 RINRNHMCDGVSF
+242 RINEEHMRNGVSF
-255 VDPTTAYIDSD
+255 IDPDTAYIDAG

-280 IEGNTEIG
+280 IKGNTEIG
-288 SDCHITSG
+288 SDCYITNG

-305 NNVTITSSTLQE
+305 NHVTITSSTLQE
-317 AEMDDDTDIGP
+317 AEMDDNTDIGP
-328 NSHLRPNAVIRK
+328 DSHLRPKAVIRK
-340 GAHVGNF
+340 GAHIGNF
-347 VEIKNSEIGE
+347 VEIKKAEIGE
-357 NTKVGHLTYVG
+357 NSKVGHLTYVG

-399 HSFVGAGVTLIAPI
+399 HSFIGAGSTLIAPI
-413 NVADHSFIAADSTIT
+413 NVADHTFIAADSTIT
-428 KDVGKYDMAIARGRQ
+428 KDVDKYDMAIARGRQ
-443 TNKADYWHK
+443 VNKPDYWHK
-452 LPLSHD
+452 LPLSKD
-458 KDWEQIKNSSC
+458 KDWE
-469 SLELF
+469 

>member
-1 MKKFVVI
+1 MEKYVVV

-40 AQGVKPDKIITVVGS
+40 AQGVNPAEIVTIVGT
-55 GAGKVEKVLSGKSE
+55 GAGDVEKVLADKSK

-83 LTTKD
+83 MTAREE
-88 ILGDKDGATL
+88 LGDKDGATL
-98 VITGDTPLFTTE
+98 VVTGDTPLFTTD
-110 TFQNLFAYHAKKG
+110 TFNELFKYHAEKG
-123 NAATVLTAE
+123 NAATVLTAK
-132 APDPHGY
+132 APNPFGY
-139 GRIIRDEQGNVLR
+139 GRIIRDDQGNVLR

-161 EELEIKEINTGVFC
+161 EELKVKEINTGVFC
-175 FDNKKLFEALKHVDN
+175 SDNKKLFEALKHVNN

-205 LRNKGERVGAY
+205 LRNSGERVGAY

-230 IALAQATKIMQK
+230 IALAQATKTMQR
-242 RINRNHMCDGVSF
+242 RINEQHMRDGVSF
-255 VDPTTAYIDSD
+255 IDPDTAYIDAD

-280 IEGNTEIG
+280 IKGNTEIG
-288 SDCHITSG
+288 SDCYITSG

-305 NNVTITSSTLQE
+305 NNVTVTSSTVEE
-317 AEMDDDTDIGP
+317 AEMDDNTDIGP
-328 NSHLRPNAVIRK
+328 NSHLRPKAIIRK
-340 GAHVGNF
+340 GAHIGNF
-347 VEIKNSEIGE
+347 VEIKKAEIGE

-368 DATLGKDINVG
+368 DATLGKDINIG

-399 HSFVGAGVTLIAPI
+399 HAFIGAGSTLIAPI
-413 NVADHSFIAADSTIT
+413 NVADHAFIAADTTVT
-428 KDVGKYDMAIARGRQ
+428 KDVNKYDMAIGRGRQ
-443 TNKADYWHK
+443 VNKPDYWHK
-452 LPLSHD
+452 LPLSQD
-458 KDWEQIKNSSC
+458 KEWD
-469 SLELF
+469 

>member
-1 MKKFVVI
+1 MEKYVVV

-40 AQGVKPDKIITVVGS
+40 ASGINPTKIVTVVGT
-55 GAGKVEKVLSGKSE
+55 GAGKVEKVLANKSD
-69 FAFQEKQLG
+69 FAFQEKQVG

-83 LTTKD
+83 MTAKEA
-88 ILGDKDGATL
+88 LGDKEGATL
-98 VITGDTPLFTTE
+98 VVTGDTPLFTTD
-110 TFQNLFAYHAKKG
+110 TFNELFKYHAEKG

-132 APDPHGY
+132 APNPFGY
-139 GRIIRDEQGNVLR
+139 GRIIRDNQGNVLR
-152 IVEQKDGKP
+152 IVEQKDGNP
-161 EELEIKEINTGVFC
+161 DELKVKEINTGVFC
-175 FDNKKLFEALKHVDN
+175 FDNQKLFEALKHVDN

-205 LRNKGERVGAY
+205 LRNNGERVGAY

-230 IALAQATKIMQK
+230 VALAQATKTMQR
-242 RINRNHMCDGVSF
+242 RINEAHMRDGVSF
-255 VDPTTAYIDSD
+255 IDPDTAYIDAD
-266 VKIGNDTVIEGNVV
+266 IKIGNDTVIEGNVV
-280 IEGNTEIG
+280 IKGNTEIG
-288 SDCHITSG
+288 SDCYITNG

-305 NNVTITSSTLQE
+305 NGVTITSSTIEE
-317 AEMDDDTDIGP
+317 AEMDDNTDIGP
-328 NSHLRPNAVIRK
+328 NSHLRPKAIIRK
-340 GAHVGNF
+340 GAHIGNF
-347 VEIKNSEIGE
+347 VEIKKAEIGE

-368 DATLGKDINVG
+368 DATLGKDINIG

-399 HSFVGAGVTLIAPI
+399 HSFIGAGSTLIAPI
-413 NVADHSFIAADSTIT
+413 NVADHAFIAADSTIT

-443 TNKADYWHK
+443 TNKEDYWHK
-452 LPLSHD
+452 LPLSKD
-458 KDWEQIKNSSC
+458 KDWE
-469 SLELF
+469 